1 MDIFKTQRI
10 RQMRTQIWRMRRT
23 WWTWWIHQTRWIWR
37 IWRTWRIQRIRRT
50 QRIWRIRRSP
60 SLFLKRGLLLLL
72 LLRAF
77 SPLTER
83 LTVKI
88 SI

>member
-10 RQMRTQIWRMRRT
+10 RRMRTQIWRMRRT
-23 WWTWWIHQTRWIWR
+23 WWTRWIQQTRR
-37 IWRTWRIQRIRRT
+37 IWRTWRIQRIPRT
-50 QRIWRIRRSP
+50 QRIWWIWQIRRSP
-60 SLFLKRGLLLLL
+60 SLFLKHGLLLLL
-72 LLRAF
+72 LLLAF

-88 SI
+88 SM